1 MLTGIPDRLA
11 TTTFHRPQ
19 IYYYYLSYFI
29 DFRQLRFGLQMKVNA
44 GGCTHRDKLDVV
56 SKYKFLPSLH
66 INSCMHMRACIARG
80 LSGTPV
86 HVDIHIVTGETSSL
100 PRYLLACACA
110 HLPTRRHLVCIS
122 TSNLVYLAILLLL
135 RLLTAVAVFSL
146 DYSSCF
152 SLSSLA
158 V

>member
-1 MLTGIPDRLA
+1 MNLAFILTGIPDRLA

-19 IYYYYLSYFI
+19 IYLLSYYI

-56 SKYKFLPSLH
+56 SKYNFLPSLH

-86 HVDIHIVTGETSSL
+86 HVDITVL
-100 PRYLLACACA
+100 PQTYRYIA
-110 HLPTRRHLVCIS
+110 TVNRS
-122 TSNLVYLAILLLL
+122 WGGMGAIFFC
-135 RLLTAVAVFSL
+135 RVANFNAL
-146 DYSSCF
+146 GIIEDSC
-152 SLSSLA
+152 LEVHA
-158 V
+158 A